1 MNNGEAIQKKRET
14 WGDVIR
20 GICSLCVI
28 LVHVPGTSDVLLL
41 YIAPFTLPCFFV
53 LTGYFTKNYG
63 GSIAD
68 FLYNKVLKELLLKLM
83 FCFSLT
89 TLSLKIVAGLIL
101 HPSKIPEWLYDTLIS
116 FLLKPVGNF
125 FSILVVCSLL
135 FMLINKICR
144 DKPLPMIAAGIIL
157 AAVGY
162 AVIRPKI
169 IRLWNWDTAFICFLF
184 YIIGYCAKRNGLIS
198 KFDFKLKHTLISGI
212 VFFTLATVFG
222 LTLGVEN
229 VRIIVANN
237 TFHSPFV
244 SVPLFI
250 TGILFMIFL
259 ANTVPTGHCLIK
271 LLMYI
276 GRHSMV
282 YFMIGGPVIAYIHYF
297 NMLAYEA
304 LHWSFLNTAAFKMP
318 FYLIL
323 TAVITLIP
331 FYLSD
336 KYLPALN
343 GSFRMP
349 KDLIKKRPRTC
360 VAVCAAVLLS
370 GVGILY
376 AAYIGAVIPNNVYA
390 RHYPVKGVDVSSYQG
405 EIDWKQLEKQNVRF
419 AYIKATEGSGH
430 NDKRFAKN
438 WSSVSETGIAAGAYH
453 FFSFESSGKAQA
465 EHFIS
470 TVPVKENALAPVVDL
485 EYYGSYEKHPLPAEK
500 VVPELKELLE
510 ALEQHYG
517 KRPMLYVTENTYLQ
531 YVYQHFDGYDVWLR
545 NVITDPPKGN
555 WKFWQYSNRGKLN
568 GYDGEETFI
577 DLNVFMGTEEEWK
590 SFIEN

>member
-349 KDLIKKRPRTC
+349 KDLIKNVRGHALQFARQFCFPARESFTQPTSERLFRIMSMRVIIPSRALTFRHIRAKSTGSSSKNKMSDLLISRRQR
-360 VAVCAAVLLS
+360 AADTMINVLLKT
-370 GVGILY
+370 GV
-376 AAYIGAVIPNNVYA
+376 PF
-390 RHYPVKGVDVSSYQG
+390 PK
-405 EIDWKQLEKQNVRF
+405 
-419 AYIKATEGSGH
+419 
-430 NDKRFAKN
+430 
-438 WSSVSETGIAAGAYH
+438 
-453 FFSFESSGKAQA
+453 
-465 EHFIS
+465 
-470 TVPVKENALAPVVDL
+470 
-485 EYYGSYEKHPLPAEK
+485 PA
-500 VVPELKELLE
+500 
-510 ALEQHYG
+510 
-517 KRPMLYVTENTYLQ
+517 
-531 YVYQHFDGYDVWLR
+531 
-545 NVITDPPKGN
+545 
-555 WKFWQYSNRGKLN
+555 
-568 GYDGEETFI
+568 
-577 DLNVFMGTEEEWK
+577 
-590 SFIEN
+590 